1 MSKLYNIEVY
11 SPKTLE
17 EALEILHMEKDKV
30 KVIAGGTDLIIQMK
44 DGIIPRKNLLNI
56 YSIEELRYIRLD
68 DGNIRIGALTTF
80 TDIANSALV
89 RNYAKVL
96 AEAAGTVGSIQIM
109 NKATIGGNLVN
120 ASPAADSIPPLYVL
134 DAVLVLSSVEGIRE
148 IPILD
153 FYKGYKRLDLRDNEL
168 LTEIKLRIMSEDED
182 GVFLK
187 HGLRLGDA
195 ISVVNAAILVKW
207 SNDGKFKDVKI
218 AMGAVAPTVVRAR
231 SCEEALIGKKL
242 DDSTIWDAAR
252 KVIDDISP
260 IDDIRGTAEY
270 RREISVNLLYM
281 GLWELINRRRGD

>member
-1 MSKLYNIEVY
+1 LSKLYNIEVY